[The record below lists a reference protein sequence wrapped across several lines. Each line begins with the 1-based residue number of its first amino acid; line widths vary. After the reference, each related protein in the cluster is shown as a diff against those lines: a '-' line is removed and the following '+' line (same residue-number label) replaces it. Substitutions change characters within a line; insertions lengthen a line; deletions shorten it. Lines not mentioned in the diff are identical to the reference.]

1 MAEIILGY
9 ADLLLH
15 QELKKKNIS
24 GYEMIR
30 YRDDYRIFCND
41 KVLPERI
48 PAPTVSLI
56 HPIGS
61 IQSIGSIASIHPR
74 KSNTPFWSCLL

>member
-9 ADLLLH
+9 ADLVLH
-15 QELKKKNIS
+15 RELKKKNIS

-30 YRDDYRIFCND
+30 YRDDYRICCND

-48 PAPTVSLI
+48 PAPPNPS
-56 HPIGS
+56 
-61 IQSIGSIASIHPR
+61 
-74 KSNTPFWSCLL
+74 SNL